1 MGLEN
6 VLDQIEG
13 FVTRFDR
20 ERGRDPGLYYEDGF
34 QEYADRGGHVGV
46 APIGAVD
53 WAEVDDHR
61 DLERAREIA
70 CRC

>member
-1 MGLEN
+1 MW
-6 VLDQIEG
+6 Q
-13 FVTRFDR
+13 
-20 ERGRDPGLYYEDGF
+20 RDPSLYYEDGF

-53 WAEVDDHR
+53 WAEVDDHE
-61 DLERAREIA
+61 DLTRAREIA